1 MCYMIVLL
9 HVDVTA
15 TYIHSPLFPPGEH
28 IITMTFKFHT
38 VYIIFCSVDKY
49 FCLSFLI
56 KAISLLYNKI

>member
-15 TYIHSPLFPPGEH
+15 TYIHSPLFPLGEH

-38 VYIIFCSVDKY
+38 VKFCSVDKY

-56 KAISLLYNKI
+56 KAIGLLYNKI